1 MKAVLSTAVSK
12 DPLRLQPVAS
22 AGNLATGPKSE
33 KTCHS
38 SKREGNWSRMRPV
51 SVSGIVIE
59 DAPVSY
65 WLIFPLSLVTLPE
78 DFAKA
83 VRPSS
88 FPVSKVAN
96 CAQIMRSGMNDF
108 WIVQFSA

>member
-1 MKAVLSTAVSK
+1 
-12 DPLRLQPVAS
+12 
-22 AGNLATGPKSE
+22 
-33 KTCHS
+33 
-38 SKREGNWSRMRPV
+38 MRPA

-65 WLIFPLSLVTLPE
+65 WLIFPLSIVTLPE

-83 VRPSS
+83 IRPSS

-108 WIVQFSA
+108 WIVQFGA